1 MSHDRRYIFLLN
13 MAQKRLQR
21 HIEQQ
26 TEQRAGISAA
36 QAGAL
41 FILQKQDGALS
52 GELAAALDI
61 APSAMTGLADRMA
74 RAGLIERRTD
84 ALDRR
89 INRLW
94 LTDSG
99 RDAAARALAELA
111 PLNKTLSEG
120 FSEEEMAVVSRWL
133 GTVRQRL
140 QA

>member
-84 ALDRR
+84 TTDRR

>member
-1 MSHDRRYIFLLN
+1 MTHDRRYIFLLN

-26 TEQRAGISAA
+26 TERRIGISAV

-52 GELAAALDI
+52 GELATALDI

-84 ALDRR
+84 AIDRR

-99 RDAAARALAELA
+99 REAASRALKELA

-120 FSEEEMAVVSRWL
+120 FSEAEMAVVSRWL
-133 GTVRQRL
+133 AVVQQRF
-140 QA
+140 QP

>member
-1 MSHDRRYIFLLN
+1 MTHDRRYIFLLN
-13 MAQKRLQR
+13 TAQKRLQR

-26 TEQRAGISAA
+26 TERRIGISAV

-84 ALDRR
+84 AIDRR

-99 RDAAARALAELA
+99 REAASRALKELA

-120 FSEEEMAVVSRWL
+120 FSEAEMAVVSRWL
-133 GTVRQRL
+133 AVVQQRF
-140 QA
+140 QP

>member
-26 TEQRAGISAA
+26 TEQRAGISAV

-84 ALDRR
+84 TLDRR

-94 LTDSG
+94 LTDNG
-99 RDAAARALAELA
+99 RAAAARAITELA

-120 FSEEEMAVVSRWL
+120 FSEEEMGVFSRWL
-133 GTVRQRL
+133 GAVQQRF
-140 QA
+140 QP

>member
-1 MSHDRRYIFLLN
+1 MTHDRRYIFLLN

-26 TEQRAGISAA
+26 TERRIGISAV

-84 ALDRR
+84 AIDRR

-99 RDAAARALAELA
+99 REAASRALKELA

-120 FSEEEMAVVSRWL
+120 FSEAEMAVVSRWL
-133 GTVRQRL
+133 AVVQQRF
-140 QA
+140 QP

>member
-1 MSHDRRYIFLLN
+1 MTHDRRYIFLLN
-13 MAQKRLQR
+13 TAQKRLQR

-26 TEQRAGISAA
+26 TERRIGISAV

-84 ALDRR
+84 AIDRR

-99 RDAAARALAELA
+99 REAASRALAELA

-120 FSEEEMAVVSRWL
+120 FSEAEMAVVSRWL
-133 GTVRQRL
+133 AVVQQRF
-140 QA
+140 QP

>member
-52 GELAAALDI
+52 GELALDI

-84 ALDRR
+84 TTDRR

>member
-1 MSHDRRYIFLLN
+1 MTHDRRYIFLLN

-26 TEQRAGISAA
+26 TEHRAGISAV

-52 GELAAALDI
+52 GELATALDI
-61 APSAMTGLADRMA
+61 APSAMTGLADRMT
-74 RAGLIERRTD
+74 RGGLIERRTD
-84 ALDRR
+84 AIDRR

-94 LTDSG
+94 LTESG
-99 RDAAARALAELA
+99 REAASRALAELA

-120 FSEEEMAVVSRWL
+120 FSEAEMAVVSRWL
-133 GTVRQRL
+133 AVVQQRF
-140 QA
+140 QT

>member
-1 MSHDRRYIFLLN
+1 MTHDRRYIFLLN

-26 TEQRAGISAA
+26 TERRIGISAV

-84 ALDRR
+84 AIDRR

-99 RDAAARALAELA
+99 REAASRALAELA

-120 FSEEEMAVVSRWL
+120 FSEAEMAVVSRWL
-133 GTVRQRL
+133 AVVQQRF
-140 QA
+140 QP

>member
-1 MSHDRRYIFLLN
+1 MSHDRRYIYLLN

-21 HIEQQ
+21 YIEQQ
-26 TEQRAGISAA
+26 TEQRAGISAV

-84 ALDRR
+84 TVDRR

-94 LTDSG
+94 LTDDG
-99 RDAAARALAELA
+99 RAAAAHAIKELT
-111 PLNKTLSEG
+111 PLNQTLSEG

-133 GTVRQRL
+133 GAVQQRF
-140 QA
+140 QS